1 MLIKRLFNSNICLT
15 LSPLANESHMSDKKQ
30 EIINRSIGL
39 FARKGFEGTSIRD
52 IASAA
57 EVNVAMI
64 HYYFGNKEMLFKQ
77 LVEYKAAATRGILDN
92 IANDKSL
99 SSIDKI
105 DQIIETYV
113 NRIFSHRDFH
123 RVIHQELMLSDRVEA
138 QNTIVNLLYP
148 NSLIIRSIIE
158 NGIRKGDFKKVDPEL
173 TVATI
178 MGTIHQ
184 VLLSRKFCNKFI
196 NREDEYIPYDD
207 PAFRKRVIDHM
218 KYLMRNHLEKQD

>member
-1 MLIKRLFNSNICLT
+1 
-15 LSPLANESHMSDKKQ
+15 MSDKKQ
-30 EIINRSIGL
+30 EILDKSIGL

-77 LVEYKAAATRGILDN
+77 VVEHKAAATRGILDI
-92 IANDKSL
+92 IANDTSL
-99 SSIDKI
+99 NSIEKI
-105 DQIIETYV
+105 NQVIETYV
-113 NRIFSHRDFH
+113 SRIFSHRDFH
-123 RVIHQELMLSDRVEA
+123 RVIHQELMLSDRAELQESV
-138 QNTIVNLLYP
+138 VNLLYP
-148 NSLIIRSIIE
+148 NSLIIKSIIE
-158 NGIRKGDFKKVDPEL
+158 SGIRKGEFMKVDPEL

-196 NREDEYIPYDD
+196 NREDDYIPYDD

-218 KYLMRNHLEKQD
+218 KQLMRKHLEKQH

>member
-1 MLIKRLFNSNICLT
+1 VLRLQKRNQMT
-15 LSPLANESHMSDKKQ
+15 DKKQ
-30 EIINRSIGL
+30 HILNQSIGL
-39 FARKGFEGTSIRD
+39 FAKKGFEGTSIRD

-77 LVEYKAAATRGILDN
+77 LVENKAAATRGILDN

-99 SSIDKI
+99 SSIQKI

-113 NRIFSHRDFH
+113 DRIFSHRDFH

-148 NSLIIRSIIE
+148 NSFIIRSIID
-158 NGIRKGDFKKVDPEL
+158 NGIRKSDFKKVDPEL
-173 TVATI
+173 TVATM

-196 NREDEYIPYDD
+196 NREDDYIPYDD
-207 PAFRKRVIDHM
+207 PAFRKRVIEHM
-218 KYLMRNHLEKQD
+218 KNLMRNHLEKKD